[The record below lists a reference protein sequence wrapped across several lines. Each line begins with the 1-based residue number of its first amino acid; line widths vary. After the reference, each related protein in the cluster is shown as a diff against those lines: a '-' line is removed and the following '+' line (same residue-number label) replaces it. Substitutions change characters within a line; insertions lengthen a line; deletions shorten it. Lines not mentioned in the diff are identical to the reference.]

1 MSGLYIHIPFCRKAC
16 NYCDFHFSTQL
27 DSMDRMVDGLAKE
40 LRLRGSTP
48 KSPIDTIYFGGGTPS
63 MLTEKALNILM
74 ETIITYYN
82 LSPSAEVTLE
92 ANPDDIDPNKA
103 KFWRRAGINRL
114 SIGIQTFNDKVLKVL
129 NRSHNANQALKSI
142 DWVRQAGF
150 DNISADLMFALPEA
164 SDASLR
170 ADLKT
175 LLNLDLPH
183 LSIYGLIIEEKTVFS
198 NWKSQKKRSFPS
210 DLDYERNYRIVHAE
224 LTKYQYEHYEISS
237 FAKNAHFSRHNASYW
252 LQNPYLGIGPG
263 AHSFDGDNRSHNISS
278 NRLYLKQLD
287 TGRAHPVVEAL
298 SLTEKMNEYVMTRLR
313 THFGLDFEQFEK
325 KFHRDIKSEHLIL
338 INQLCSEGF
347 AFLDLNKLK
356 LTFEGFLISDDI
368 CARLFYPTS

>member
-1 MSGLYIHIPFCRKAC
+1 
-16 NYCDFHFSTQL
+16 
-27 DSMDRMVDGLAKE
+27 MDRMVNGLAKE

-48 KSPIDTIYFGGGTPS
+48 KIPIDTIYFGGGTPS
-63 MLTEKALNILM
+63 ILTEKALNILI
-74 ETIITYYN
+74 ETITTYYN
-82 LSPSAEVTLE
+82 VCPSAEITLE

-103 KFWRRAGINRL
+103 KFWKRAGINRL
-114 SIGIQTFNDKVLKVL
+114 SIGVQTFNDKVLKVL
-129 NRSHNANQALKSI
+129 NRSHSANQALKSI
-142 DWVRQAGF
+142 DWVRQAEF

-164 SDASLR
+164 SDGSLR

-198 NWKSQKKRSFPS
+198 NWKSQKKKSFPS
-210 DLDYERNYRIVHAE
+210 ELDYERNYRIVHEE

-237 FAKNAHFSRHNASYW
+237 FAKNAHFSQHNAAYW

-263 AHSFDGDNRSHNISS
+263 AHSFDGDNRSYNIS
-278 NRLYLKQLD
+278 NNQLYLKQLD
-287 TGRAHPVVEAL
+287 TNKVHPIVEAL
-298 SLTEKMNEYVMTRLR
+298 SLTEKMNEYIMTRLR

-325 KFHRDIKSEHLIL
+325 KFHRDIKSERLML

-347 AFLDLNKLK
+347 ALLDLNKLK

-368 CARLFYPTS
+368 CARLFYPAS